1 MFCSRKNNNRIN
13 HLHERSLR
21 LVYNDYQSLFDD
33 LLRRDGSITVHHRNI
48 HRLAIEIYKVIHKE
62 STNIMQEIFVIR
74 DTNYELRSQTFF
86 VQSINTVHFG
96 IESLRYFGQ
105 KIWNIIP
112 NEIKASN
119 SLKEFA
125 NRIKY
130 WIPNECPCK
139 LCRTYIKDIGY
150 IN

>member
-1 MFCSRKNNNRIN
+1 MN
-13 HLHERSLR
+13 
-21 LVYNDYQSLFDD
+21 
-33 LLRRDGSITVHHRNI
+33 
-48 HRLAIEIYKVIHKE
+48 
-62 STNIMQEIFVIR
+62 EIFVTR
-74 DTNYELRSQTFF
+74 DTNYEWRSHTFL
-86 VQSINTVHFG
+86 VESINTISFG

-139 LCRTYIKDIGY
+139 LCKVYISNIGY